1 MSSTTADN
9 VSGGRTRSALAE
21 RALRA
26 FGSDAHLRERFDGG
40 MLNIDRALP
49 FIFVYRRPASRHDVG
64 TERLI
69 VGEASYM
76 IVDDHDDNARD
87 TLIALAETATA
98 ELGSFLIVEI
108 WAGKPDS
115 RSFVV
120 HAPDGPAPAV
130 VDALRRGLSSLHTD
144 PHATDVVV
152 RNTDDRHPPGMQ
164 PLIATRTC
172 WDIGCLVLGLE
183 VPPIYRDEST
193 GDVFPVYLR
202 KLRSRLS
209 RVLRQAVY
217 EFTRV
222 QTTATIASYQALGT
236 RRLDRAA
243 ADADH
248 ELAEIERSYPML
260 LLLSAVNSREAW
272 SRFRDSG
279 FERAPRFRYR
289 LLPVDP
295 DALKRRLYDIDLEP
309 IADPAMAFLL
319 QDKRVE
325 LDRQITLIAERGSAG
340 FRFASM
346 RLYGVVDDTLLNVA
360 RDILDTVPS
369 RRRRRMADV
378 EMVSAQDFAAHARA
392 ELDYY
397 RVAMP
402 ELSADVQVR
411 PDLVGLMVSQG
422 NLLIGEGL
430 SLRPERVAPLL
441 HHEVGT
447 HVLTFFNGRAQ
458 PLHQLA
464 SGLADYDE
472 MQEGIAVLT
481 EYLAGGLDAARMR
494 TLAGRVL
501 AAHSVEQSASFMDT
515 FRMLTGQ
522 YDFTP
527 AGAFDITER
536 VHQCGGF
543 TRDLIYLRGLVRLVE
558 YLRDGGDFEPLFVGK
573 IAAKHIGI
581 IEELTARGML
591 EAAPLRPRIFDFPD
605 THERLDAVRNG
616 LALTGMISGTE

>member
-1 MSSTTADN
+1 MSSTTADS

-26 FGSDAHLRERFDGG
+26 FGDDAHLRKRFDGG

-49 FIFVYRRPASRHDVG
+49 FIFVYRRPPSQPDDG

-76 IVDDHDDNARD
+76 IVSDQDDDARD

-130 VDALRRGLSSLHTD
+130 VDALRRGLGSMHTD

-152 RNTDDRHPPGMQ
+152 RNTDKRHPPGRQ
-164 PLIATRTC
+164 ALIETRTC
-172 WDIGCLVLGLE
+172 WDIGCLVIGLE

-193 GDVFPVYLR
+193 GGLFPVYLR
-202 KLRSRLS
+202 KLRNRLS

-222 QTTATIASYQALGT
+222 QTTATIGSYQALGT
-236 RRLDRAA
+236 RRLDRSA
-243 ADADH
+243 ADADR
-248 ELAEIERSYPML
+248 ELAEIERSYPLL

-272 SRFRDSG
+272 TRFRDSS
-279 FERAPRFRYR
+279 FERVPRFRYR

-309 IADPAMAFLL
+309 VADPAMAFLL
-319 QDKRVE
+319 HDKRVE
-325 LDRQITLIAERGSAG
+325 LDRQITLIAERGSPG
-340 FRFASM
+340 FRYTSM
-346 RLYGVVDDTLLNVA
+346 RLYGAVDDSLLDVA
-360 RDILDTVPS
+360 REILESVPT
-369 RRRRRMADV
+369 RRGRRTPDSELVDA
-378 EMVSAQDFAAHARA
+378 EEFAARARV

-397 RVAMP
+397 RAAMP
-402 ELSADVQVR
+402 ALSADVQVR

-422 NLLIGEGL
+422 NLLIGDRL
-430 SLRPERVAPLL
+430 SLRPERVGPLL

-472 MQEGIAVLT
+472 LQEGIAVLS
-481 EYLAGGLDAARMR
+481 EYLVGGLDAARMR
-494 TLAGRVL
+494 TLAARVV
-501 AAHSVEQSASFMDT
+501 AAHSVEQNASFLDT
-515 FRMLTGQ
+515 FRMLTDK

-527 AGAFDITER
+527 GGAFDIAER

-543 TRDLIYLRGLVRLVE
+543 TRDLIYLRGLVRLIE
-558 YLRDGGDFEPLFVGK
+558 YLRDGGELEPLFVGK
-573 IAAKHIGI
+573 IAAKHIDI
-581 IEELTARGML
+581 VEELTARGML
-591 EAAPLRPRIFDFPD
+591 QAAPLRPRLFEFPE

-616 LALTGMISGTE
+616 LALTGMISGSE